1 MLDVIYEDEAILVAA
16 KPCGL
21 PLTSAQEGGDSLL
34 GQIKKH
40 LKEKNPQA
48 ESFAALVHRLDRQA
62 GGIVVA
68 ALDRKSAAELSRQ
81 VQSRELKRTFY
92 AVARSCPRDK
102 SGELTDY
109 LIKDTATWRVRI
121 APRSTEGAKKAQLT
135 YKVLQSVSCGEQTL
149 TLLALRPATGIAHQ
163 MRVQLAGIGCPV
175 WGDRVYGGGLE
186 KKGSPTAL
194 WGVSTTLIHPVKGDK
209 RTFLCYPQT
218 DTPWKLFDIELA
230 PDCSD

>member
-1 MLDVIYEDEAILVAA
+1 M
-16 KPCGL
+16 
-21 PLTSAQEGGDSLL
+21 
-34 GQIKKH
+34 
-40 LKEKNPQA
+40 
-48 ESFAALVHRLDRQA
+48 VHRLDRQA

-92 AVARSCPRDK
+92 AVVRSCPRDK

-135 YKVLQSVSCGEQTL
+135 YKVLQSVSCGGQTL

-163 MRVQLAGIGCPV
+163 MRVQLAGMGCPV

-230 PDCSD
+230 PDCSDLSTLLWIAFAGMGRRPFDYSAIPDFLCCCFLSASPPALQKRASKRALRRKT